1 MEIIT
6 KGMIMIKVS
15 KIIFICLF
23 FTFSSISSAE
33 NTKDNN
39 VTLNTT
45 QALDRIDINVAD
57 SKVLSLLKGVG
68 MKKAQAIIKY
78 RNENG
83 KFISVN
89 DLLNV
94 NGIGEKIIAQNKT
107 KLTI

>member
-39 VTLNTT
+39 VALNTT
-45 QALDRIDINVAD
+45 HALERIDINVAD

>member
-6 KGMIMIKVS
+6 KGMIMIKLS
-15 KIIFICLF
+15 KILFISILF
-23 FTFSSISSAE
+23 VFSSLSFAE
-33 NTKDNN
+33 NIKENN
-39 VTLNTT
+39 IALNST
-45 QALDRIDINVAD
+45 QALERIDINVAD

-78 RNENG
+78 RDENG
-83 KFISVN
+83 KFISVD

-94 NGIGEKIIAQNKT
+94 NGIGKKILAQNKS

>member
-23 FTFSSISSAE
+23 FIFSSISSAE

-39 VTLNTT
+39 IALKTT
-45 QALDRIDINVAD
+45 QALERIDINSAD
-57 SKVLSLLKGVG
+57 SKALSLLKGVG
-68 MKKAQAIIKY
+68 MKKAKAIIKY
-78 RNENG
+78 RNDNG
-83 KFISVN
+83 KFISVD

-94 NGIGEKIIAQNKT
+94 NGIGEKILAQNRT
-107 KLTI
+107 KLII

>member
-15 KIIFICLF
+15 KILLTCLF
-23 FTFSSISSAE
+23 FIFSSLSSAE
-33 NTKDNN
+33 NTKDNDI
-39 VTLNTT
+39 VVNTT
-45 QALDRIDINVAD
+45 QALERIDINIAD
-57 SKVLSLLKGVG
+57 SKVLSSLKGVG

-78 RNENG
+78 RDENG
-83 KFISVN
+83 KFISID

-94 NGIGEKIIAQNKT
+94 NGIGKKILALNKT

>member
-23 FTFSSISSAE
+23 FIFSSISSAE

>member
-45 QALDRIDINVAD
+45 QALERIDINVAD